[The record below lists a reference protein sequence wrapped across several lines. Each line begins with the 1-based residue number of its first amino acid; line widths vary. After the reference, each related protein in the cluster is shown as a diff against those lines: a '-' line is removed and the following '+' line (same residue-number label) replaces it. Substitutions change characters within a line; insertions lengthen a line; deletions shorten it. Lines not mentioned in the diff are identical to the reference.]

1 MRREEGEEEV
11 EEGGRGRGKEEA
23 VFAVVMM
30 NCWSHKNRAA
40 WLFSSIT
47 VRPRLEKAYYTAPRL
62 RYKESPGGKLYSA
75 NKACR
80 YFLWHK
86 MALSAWGE

>member
-1 MRREEGEEEV
+1 M

-30 NCWSHKNRAA
+30 KWWSHENRAA

-47 VRPRLEKAYYTAPRL
+47 VRPRLEKAHYTAPRL
-62 RYKESPGGKLYSA
+62 
-75 NKACR
+75 
-80 YFLWHK
+80 
-86 MALSAWGE
+86 